1 MNPLREPT
9 LKQVRWCVLRDDRGE
24 ALRLLLA
31 AIETSTL
38 LPRDGIELIL
48 TLRQATQAVALEAI
62 DRVITSPA
70 GTYRYVPQ
78 AENGFF

>member
-9 LKQVRWCVLRDDRGE
+9 LKQVRWCVLRDDRAE

-31 AIETSTL
+31 AIEAGAL

-62 DRVITSPA
+62 DRVIISPA

>member
-1 MNPLREPT
+1 MSPEREPT
-9 LKQVRWCVLRDDRGE
+9 LQQVRWCVLRDDRTEG
-24 ALRLLLA
+24 LRLLLA
-31 AIETSTL
+31 AIETGAL

-48 TLRQATQAVALEAI
+48 TLRQASQAVALEAI
-62 DRVITSPA
+62 DRVLASPA